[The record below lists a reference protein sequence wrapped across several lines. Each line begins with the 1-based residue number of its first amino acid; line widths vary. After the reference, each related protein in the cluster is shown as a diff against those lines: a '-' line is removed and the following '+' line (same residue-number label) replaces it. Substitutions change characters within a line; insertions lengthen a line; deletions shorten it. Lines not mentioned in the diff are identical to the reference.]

1 LKIFLISKDILS
13 ICFLF
18 ILAFRKWG
26 NRIPLAKKLVIIS
39 SFIWLVILCH
49 RLIWYGGASNGRCE
63 AQPGV
68 YAYFD
73 NLFGAIVTCIF
84 PIVTLSI
91 LGTLIGRSVRHV
103 VQRRKVVPTTTTA
116 TTTTTTTTTTENNQS
131 LIKKMDTQLTIM
143 LFLDIFVAM
152 ISFLPYAAQLI
163 YINVTQTWSKSPLR
177 VAWENIITEIINLLS
192 YIFFSTSF
200 YVSIISLTGFRNQL
214 LRTIGLK
221 N

>member
-1 LKIFLISKDILS
+1 
-13 ICFLF
+13 
-18 ILAFRKWG
+18 
-26 NRIPLAKKLVIIS
+26 VIIS
-39 SFIWLVILCH
+39 WFIWLVILCH

-73 NLFGAIVTCIF
+73 NLFGAIVTCVF
-84 PIVTLSI
+84 PIVTLTI
-91 LGTLIGRSVRHV
+91 LGILIGRSVRNV
-103 VQRRKVVPTTTTA
+103 VQRRKIVPRTTTI
-116 TTTTTTTTTTENNQS
+116 TTTTTTENNQS
-131 LIKKMDTQLTIM
+131 VIKKMDTQLTIM
-143 LFLDIFVAM
+143 LFLDISIAI

-163 YINVTQTWSKSPLR
+163 YINVTQNWSKSPLR

-214 LRTIGLK
+214 LNTIGYK
-221 N
+221 K